1 MDKTININLGGT
13 LFHID
18 EEAYRILRDYLQA
31 ISRKFQ
37 NVPGGNE
44 TVDDIE
50 SRIAEIFLSQKSTAG
65 VINRINVEDMIYMMG
80 KPEDFGQPDDDRP
93 GPVYGTTYGKK
104 LFRNPDDRII
114 GGICGG
120 IGTYLNTDPV
130 WFRILFVLFALMF
143 GIGIFVYLAL
153 WIALPSAATES
164 LKKDMYGKS
173 YLQSSATGK
182 EAKPYTAT
190 TDFGNAMNEIFRAIG
205 KILWIIVRIILILTG
220 IAIVVAGFLAIVAFI
235 MVFIFKYPGA
245 FSTDAA
251 GFNISYLPDF
261 LNYVVAP
268 SLVPWIKVLVSV
280 TVILL
285 LLVMIYLGVRMIFW
299 FRAKD
304 GAFLLAGLV
313 IWVVSIAALS
323 ILLFNEGISFAETAK
338 STSQE
343 YFRAVPDTL
352 YIRSE
357 KRISELSV
365 DNEIRIPDEEYAIF
379 ISDED
384 KRVYVQTFLDIK
396 RTDENKISVILR
408 KRSAGRSK
416 RDATEKA
423 ERLLYNYRISG
434 DTLFMDDYFTYPAN
448 TKWSFDEVGVTVNI
462 PVGTVVYMD
471 KTVERLFRSYYNDD
485 YVTDVDKRFRIMTE
499 DGLEYPDSGKHYNR

>member
-1 MDKTININLGGT
+1 
-13 LFHID
+13 
-18 EEAYRILRDYLQA
+18 
-31 ISRKFQ
+31 
-37 NVPGGNE
+37 
-44 TVDDIE
+44 
-50 SRIAEIFLSQKSTAG
+50 
-65 VINRINVEDMIYMMG
+65 
-80 KPEDFGQPDDDRP
+80 
-93 GPVYGTTYGKK
+93 
-104 LFRNPDDRII
+104 
-114 GGICGG
+114 
-120 IGTYLNTDPV
+120 
-130 WFRILFVLFALMF
+130 
-143 GIGIFVYLAL
+143 
-153 WIALPSAATES
+153 
-164 LKKDMYGKS
+164 
-173 YLQSSATGK
+173 
-182 EAKPYTAT
+182 
-190 TDFGNAMNEIFRAIG
+190 
-205 KILWIIVRIILILTG
+205 
-220 IAIVVAGFLAIVAFI
+220 VVAGFLAIVAFI

-280 TVILL
+280 TVILP

-499 DGLEYPDSGKHYNR
+499 DGLEYPDSGKHYYR

>member
-280 TVILL
+280 TVILP

-365 DNEIRIPDEEYAIF
+365 
-379 ISDED
+379 
-384 KRVYVQTFLDIK
+384 
-396 RTDENKISVILR
+396 
-408 KRSAGRSK
+408 
-416 RDATEKA
+416 
-423 ERLLYNYRISG
+423 
-434 DTLFMDDYFTYPAN
+434 
-448 TKWSFDEVGVTVNI
+448 
-462 PVGTVVYMD
+462 
-471 KTVERLFRSYYNDD
+471 
-485 YVTDVDKRFRIMTE
+485 
-499 DGLEYPDSGKHYNR
+499 

>member
-18 EEAYRILRDYLQA
+18 EEAYRILKDYLQA
-31 ISRKFQ
+31 ISRKFR

-44 TVDDIE
+44 TIDDIE

-65 VINRINVEDMIYMMG
+65 VINRINVEDMIYIIG
-80 KPEDFGQPDDDRP
+80 KPEDFGQPEDEKPDP
-93 GPVYGTTYGKK
+93 LFGSTYGKK

-130 WFRILFVLFALMF
+130 WFRIIFVFFALMF

-164 LKKDMYGKS
+164 LKKDMYGQS
-173 YLQSSATGK
+173 YIHAVYPGRET
-182 EAKPYTAT
+182 KPYTAT
-190 TDFGNAMNEIFRAIG
+190 TDFGNAVNEIFRAVG
-205 KILWIIVRIILILTG
+205 KILRIFVRIILIVTG
-220 IAIVVAGFLAIVAFI
+220 VAIVVAGFLAIVAFI
-235 MVFIFKYPGA
+235 MIFIFNYPGA

-251 GFNISYLPDF
+251 GMNLSYLPDF
-261 LNYVVAP
+261 LNYVVTP
-268 SLVPWIKVLVSV
+268 SLVPWIKALVTI
-280 TVILL
+280 TVILP

-323 ILLFNEGISFAETAK
+323 IMLFNEGISFAETAK
-338 STSQE
+338 STSRE
-343 YFRAVPDTL
+343 YFDTVPDTL
-352 YIRSE
+352 FIRSD
-357 KRISELSV
+357 KKISDISV
-365 DNEIRIPDEEYAIF
+365 DNEIRIPDEEYTIF
-379 ISDED
+379 ISEED
-384 KRVYVQTFLDIK
+384 KQVYVRAYLDISG
-396 RTDENKISVILR
+396 TDENAVSVSVR

-416 RDATEKA
+416 MDATEKA
-423 ERLLYNYRISG
+423 DRLLYNYRISG
-434 DTLFMDDYFTYPAN
+434 DTLFLDDYFTYPEN

-462 PVGTVVYMD
+462 PEGTVVYMD
-471 KTVERLFRSYYNDD
+471 KTVERLFHSYNDED
-485 YVTDVDKRFRIMTE
+485 FVTDPRNRFWLMTE
-499 DGLEYPDSGKHYNR
+499 DGLEYIEPGYRINR